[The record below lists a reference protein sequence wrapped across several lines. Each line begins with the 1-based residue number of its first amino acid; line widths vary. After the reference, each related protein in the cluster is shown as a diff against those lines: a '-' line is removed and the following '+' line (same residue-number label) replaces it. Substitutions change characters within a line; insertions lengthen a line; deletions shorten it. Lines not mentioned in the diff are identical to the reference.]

1 MCHTSNNVSHATL
14 HTHSTLYNYPVPDP
28 DPEITGG
35 GGGRS
40 PKNTFR
46 PFGPHLGLKTSG
58 GPSPGSA
65 TDYAPE
71 EGGRELLTLLD
82 FPARK
87 ASSQTNISLE
97 AFI

>member
-14 HTHSTLYNYPVPDP
+14 HTHSVLYNYLVPDADLEIRGGGHP

-35 GGGRS
+35 GGGRY

-65 TDYAPE
+65 TDYPPE

-82 FPARK
+82 GGTFYY
-87 ASSQTNISLE
+87 
-97 AFI
+97 